1 MSSKK
6 FFLFALCTIC
16 LITFAS
22 KVYSQEKNEKIISE
36 KEAGQLILLFSP
48 TEEIRETIESMP
60 EFLAKREG
68 KKLIQVNLRSFVN
81 AFEGFK
87 IEQIEVWVS
96 MVVETEGFTKLFI
109 SSKGEGGIKLLLKP
123 K

>member
-36 KEAGQLILLFSP
+36 KEYEKF
-48 TEEIRETIESMP
+48 EINGN
-60 EFLAKREG
+60 K
-68 KKLIQVNLRSFVN
+68 
-81 AFEGFK
+81 
-87 IEQIEVWVS
+87 
-96 MVVETEGFTKLFI
+96 
-109 SSKGEGGIKLLLKP
+109 
-123 K
+123 